1 MKLMTMLVA
10 ATAAMLAANVSTAR
24 SQEACSKEYGVC
36 VDHCATK
43 VARAQQDAC
52 IEACQGKNNRCSEK
66 VFGSRREV
74 GPAGEPAADGDKAM
88 AKEAAPPPRKV
99 DIAPRKTETPAV
111 RKVDVPP
118 RKKAEVP
125 ASPVQG
131 SAQDKAPDKAPAM
144 PAVQDQ
150 APAADAPRR

>member
-1 MKLMTMLVA
+1 MKVMAMLVA
-10 ATAAMLAANVSTAR
+10 MTAAMLAANVATAR
-24 SQEACSKEYGVC
+24 SQEACSKEYVTC

-43 VARAQQDAC
+43 VARPQQDAC

-74 GPAGEPAADGDKAM
+74 GPAGEPGADGGKAM

-99 DIAPRKTETPAV
+99 DIVPRKTETPAV

-125 ASPVQG
+125 ASPAQDR
-131 SAQDKAPDKAPAM
+131 AQDKAPVM
-144 PAVQDQ
+144 PAVQDL